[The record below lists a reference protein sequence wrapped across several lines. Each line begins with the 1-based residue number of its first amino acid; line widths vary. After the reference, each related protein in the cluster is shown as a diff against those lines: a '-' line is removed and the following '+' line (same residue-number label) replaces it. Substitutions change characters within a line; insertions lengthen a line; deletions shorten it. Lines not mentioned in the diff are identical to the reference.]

1 MKSLT
6 SGNPAKLMISF
17 ALPVCLGNIFQLFYS
32 LADTRIVGSTL
43 GEGSLA
49 AVGATTAVSTLL
61 IGFLQGMANGF
72 SIISAQ
78 SMGAKE
84 EKQLRQTAA
93 GTLVLGG
100 VITLFLT
107 VLSLTLLPLLLHVL
121 NVPDDLYPEA
131 HSYISI
137 ILLGLIVTMLYNACA
152 GILRAVG
159 DTIAPL
165 VFLVCAS
172 LLNVR
177 LDFLLIAGIHL
188 GVRGAAL
195 GTVISQSVSV
205 LLCFLYIWKKYPLF
219 HLKKEDFCLTKD
231 LVQKMLSSG
240 LSMGM
245 MMSLVYFGTLALQT
259 SINTFGT
266 DTIVAHTAARKIIEL
281 YFLPIVVMG
290 TTLSTFC
297 SQNYGAGKMDRVYQG
312 MKYALMIN
320 WSWTLI
326 VIFMSYTIAPQLIY
340 LVSGSSKETVL
351 APAVLYLKVNAPFFF
366 LSAAINLLRNTLQ
379 AIGDHWTPIISST
392 IELVGKVLI
401 VFFLVPVLQY
411 MGIIVTEPIIW
422 ILMIIPLLLRFI
434 HHPESAVKHKKEIT
448 G

>member
-172 LLNVR
+172 LLNVG
-177 LDFLLIAGIHL
+177 LDFVLIAGIHL

-205 LLCFLYIWKKYPLF
+205 ILCLLYIWK
-219 HLKKEDFCLTKD
+219 
-231 LVQKMLSSG
+231 
-240 LSMGM
+240 
-245 MMSLVYFGTLALQT
+245 
-259 SINTFGT
+259 
-266 DTIVAHTAARKIIEL
+266 
-281 YFLPIVVMG
+281 
-290 TTLSTFC
+290 
-297 SQNYGAGKMDRVYQG
+297 
-312 MKYALMIN
+312 
-320 WSWTLI
+320 
-326 VIFMSYTIAPQLIY
+326 
-340 LVSGSSKETVL
+340 
-351 APAVLYLKVNAPFFF
+351 
-366 LSAAINLLRNTLQ
+366 
-379 AIGDHWTPIISST
+379 
-392 IELVGKVLI
+392 
-401 VFFLVPVLQY
+401 
-411 MGIIVTEPIIW
+411 
-422 ILMIIPLLLRFI
+422 
-434 HHPESAVKHKKEIT
+434 
-448 G
+448 